1 MVKSIVSALITLA
14 LFIFA
19 SVWEQAYLKQNF
31 TEFKEE
37 AVVLYEKIEAE
48 TACADEALSL
58 QKFWIRK
65 KESLHV
71 FIPHTEIKEIDL
83 WIAESVTLIK
93 NEKFDDALSK
103 IDVVIELVE
112 QIPKTFGLR
121 IENIL

>member
-14 LFIFA
+14 LFMFA
-19 SVWEQAYLKQNF
+19 SVWEQAYLKKNF

-37 AVVLYEKIEAE
+37 AAILYEKIEAE
-48 TACADEALSL
+48 TACADDALSL

-65 KESLHV
+65 KENLHV

-121 IENIL
+121 LENIL

>member
-19 SVWEQAYLKQNF
+19 SVWEQAYLKKNF

-48 TACADEALSL
+48 TACEDDALSL

-121 IENIL
+121 LENIL

>member
-1 MVKSIVSALITLA
+1 MVKSIISALVTLA
-14 LFIFA
+14 LFVCA
-19 SVWEQAYLKQNF
+19 SIGEQAYLKKNF

-37 AVVLYEKIEAE
+37 AAVLYDKIENE
-48 TACADEALSL
+48 TATADDALSL

-65 KESLHV
+65 KESLHIFV
-71 FIPHTEIKEIDL
+71 PHSEIKEIDL

-93 NEKFDDALSK
+93 NKKYDDALSK

-112 QIPKTFGLR
+112 QIPKTFCLR